1 MSAPRETD
9 ASEMAGAIIARD
21 VAKSHMTS
29 RGVVEVLR
37 HVTFDILAGEF
48 VGVLGPSGAG
58 KSSLLQLMG
67 TLARPSSGTLVVD
80 SIDVRGLPD
89 KKLSEMRR
97 ERIGFVFQDAG
108 LIDQLSVLENVAM
121 PLAYAGKTRPVREHL
136 AREAI
141 ARVGLA
147 NLAEAFAGVLSGGE
161 KQRAAM
167 ARALVADPAI
177 ILADE
182 PTGSLDS
189 RSSDIVM
196 GLIAEARSSRR
207 TIVMVTHNES
217 YCRHFDRVLRVND
230 GQCHWA

>member
-1 MSAPRETD
+1 MSAPRES
-9 ASEMAGAIIARD
+9 ASLAMAGGIVARD
-21 VAKSHMTS
+21 VGKVHVTS
-29 RGVVEVLR
+29 RGVVDVLR
-37 HVTFDILAGEF
+37 DVSFDILAGEF

-67 TLARPSSGTLVVD
+67 TLARPSLGTLVVD
-80 SIDVRGLPD
+80 GIDVSSLSDRQ
-89 KKLSEMRR
+89 LSEMRR

-121 PLAYAGKTRPVREHL
+121 PLAYAGKARPVREHR

-167 ARALVADPAI
+167 ARALVADPPI

-189 RSSDIVM
+189 KSSDIVM

-217 YCRHFDRVLRVND
+217 YCSHFDRVLRVYD